1 MNCPA
6 KTEPILP
13 DGHNQSPNDLCSDL
27 TTRSDLG
34 KLANARLQRGHQLS
48 DPDGTSDTQI
58 IPQPPLDDVHEKDAE
73 RSGGGGVENNRSSE
87 KHTEACQVAV
97 EGDPESKRPVLARWV
112 FKVARVMKTYTKF
125 MGPGFMVAVVR
136 LATPT

>member
-34 KLANARLQRGHQLS
+34 KLANARLQREHRLS
-48 DPDGTSDTQI
+48 DPDGASDEQI
-58 IPQPPLDDVHEKDAE
+58 IPQPPSNDVHEKDAE
-73 RSGGGGVENNRSSE
+73 CNKVGGDEKKQSGE
-87 KHTEACQVAV
+87 KHGEACQVAA
-97 EGDPESKRPVLARWV
+97 EGAPDPKRPIVVQWIL
-112 FKVARVMKTYTKF
+112 KVARVMKTYAKF

-136 LATPT
+136 LAKPI